1 MHEYPHQMSG
11 GMRQRIVGATALSGG
26 PKLIVAD
33 EPTTNLDVTIQL
45 QYLNLLKELQQQTGV
60 ALIFVTHDLGI
71 VAKMCDK
78 VAVMY
83 AGKIVEQGLVREIYN
98 HPRHPYTEGLLR
110 SVPKIGSKEAL
121 YAIPGQPP
129 DLANLPPGCAFA
141 PRCPE
146 VTPRCHAEEPA
157 NVIFADGHVS
167 RCWLPVQEAR
177 HD

>member
-1 MHEYPHQMSG
+1 
-11 GMRQRIVGATALSGG
+11 MRQRIVGATALSGE

-45 QYLNLLKELQQQTGV
+45 QYLNLLKELQQETGV

-71 VAKMCDK
+71 VAKMCDR

-83 AGKIVEQGLVREIYN
+83 AGKIVEQGSVHEIYD

-110 SVPKIGSKEAL
+110 SVPRLGSKAAL

-141 PRCPE
+141 PRCPRSLE
-146 VTPRCHAEEPA
+146 
-157 NVIFADGHVS
+157 
-167 RCWLPVQEAR
+167 RCWREAPETVR
-177 HD
+177 FATGHTSTCWLASDRGTA